1 MNKYECSFNSK
12 KNKLAPVILAIT
24 ALFAVASHA
33 NVEEGQ
39 DEEEQWVPTLSELA
53 VLSTT
58 AAVTCTNSTIEG
70 NAASAV
76 TVTQTNCY
84 QEGEVVLPVSEEVV
98 EEFSDEY
105 YRLADITCDHYLT
118 NLAGLTLEPGVY
130 CFDEAS
136 TNTGGVLTLEP
147 NSDDPEQGWVF
158 KVEVGAFTGTDF
170 VVKMN
175 GDDPNACNV
184 DWWVADAATVTRGDF
199 IGNLYARGPITLTGS
214 APTSSFHGRALSN
227 AAVTLTNSGFIGCEG
242 QHKPVVKDPT
252 EFCPVEAQSDIAYVK
267 YTFDGYTDIA
277 VRTPNS
283 NIWYKGQIIP
293 SETYDGV
300 YYAEEVTFVG
310 APMTET
316 IKDETSVYANYH
328 DVDNNDNDVR
338 FHIDMT
344 ENVVND
350 CTIEGNASVCSTYP
364 IVESGSS
371 LTQYLTDKLNTFIE

>member
-252 EFCPVEAQSDIAYVK
+252 DYCPVEAQSDIAYVK
-267 YTFDGYTDIA
+267 YTHGETTEVAFIDPVSKD
-277 VRTPNS
+277 
-283 NIWYKGQIIP
+283 WYKAEYFAA
-293 SETYDGV
+293 SDDETEWMYPFNV
-300 YYAEEVTFVG
+300 
-310 APMTET
+310 PMTET
-316 IKDETSVYANYH
+316 IRDKTSVYATF
-328 DVDNNDNDVR
+328 DDKE
-338 FHIDMT
+338 FHIDLAK
-344 ENVVND
+344 NVVYE
-350 CTIEGNASVCSTYP
+350 CTSNTCDIYP
-364 IVESGSS
+364 ILESDSS
-371 LTQYLTDKLNTFIE
+371 LSLALTDALEYSFLNPNRED

>member
-242 QHKPVVKDPT
+242 QHKPVVEEPT
-252 EFCPVEAQSDIAYVK
+252 EYCPVEAQSDIDYVK
-267 YTFDGYTDIA
+267 YTNNVEEKTEVAFMDP
-277 VRTPNS
+277 VSKN
-283 NIWYKGQIIP
+283 WYKGEYVQYSDDY
-293 SETYDGV
+293 SEIWF
-300 YYAEEVTFVG
+300 EN
-310 APMTET
+310 PLMTET
-316 IKDETSVYANYH
+316 IRNETSVYMSSG
-328 DVDNNDNDVR
+328 DKE
-338 FHIDMT
+338 FHIDLT
-344 ENVVND
+344 KNVVYE
-350 CTIEGNASVCSTYP
+350 CTSTNCNIYP
-364 IVESGSS
+364 I
-371 LTQYLTDKLNTFIE
+371 II

>member
-1 MNKYECSFNSK
+1 MNKYECSFNPK
-12 KNKLAPVILAIT
+12 KKKLAPVILAIT

-39 DEEEQWVPTLSELA
+39 DEEEQWIPTLSELA

-58 AAVTCTNSTIEG
+58 ASVTCTNSTIEG

-105 YRLADITCDHYLT
+105 YRLADLTCDDYLT

-184 DWWVADAATVTRGDF
+184 DWWVDDAATVTRGDF
-199 IGNLYARGPITLTGS
+199 IGNLYARGAITLTGS

-242 QHKPVVKDPT
+242 QHKPVVEEPT
-252 EFCPVEAQSDIAYVK
+252 EYCPVEAQSDVVYVK
-267 YTFDGYTDIA
+267 YTHGETTEVAFMDPVSKD
-277 VRTPNS
+277 
-283 NIWYKGQIIP
+283 WYKGEYVLYSDGYEIIN
-293 SETYDGV
+293 
-300 YYAEEVTFVG
+300 FVNI
-310 APMTET
+310 AMTET
-316 IKDETSVYANYH
+316 IRDKTSVYVSS
-328 DVDNNDNDVR
+328 VDKE
-338 FHIDMT
+338 FHIDLT
-344 ENVVND
+344 KDVVYE
-350 CTIEGNASVCSTYP
+350 CTSDTCDIYP

-371 LTQYLTDKLNTFIE
+371 SSEFLMGELEYLFNSID